1 MPRKH
6 ISADDS
12 AIVLIDYAVGFANLY
27 RSHSVAQNNN
37 SAIAVAKIAQIYGVP
52 LIVTNGADE
61 SASGPLYPPLAEVLG
76 DHPIVVRE
84 GAFDGFD
91 EEPFAK
97 AVEATGRRRLVLAGL
112 MTEGC
117 VLHTALTAV
126 GQGYEV
132 FVVVDACAGE
142 TEETHQ
148 TAVQRMIQA
157 GVVPTTWLSLA
168 SEYQRTWAN
177 QATQPGFAALIH
189 DHAPAFAMQGAL
201 TSCITKFANV
211 SA

>member
-1 MPRKH
+1 MTRTH

-12 AIVLIDYAVGFANLY
+12 AIVLIDYALGFANLF
-27 RSHSVAQNNN
+27 RSHSVDQNSN
-37 SAIAVAKIAQIYGVP
+37 AAMAVAKIAQVYGVP
-52 LIVTNGADE
+52 LVVTNGPDE
-61 SASGPLYPPLAEVLG
+61 SGSGPLYPPLAEVLG
-76 DHPIVVRE
+76 DHPTVIRY

-91 EEPFAK
+91 EEPFTK
-97 AVEATGRRRLVLAGL
+97 AIEATGRRRLVLAGL

-148 TAVQRMIQA
+148 VALQRMIQA
-157 GVVPTTWLSLA
+157 GVIPTTWLSLA
-168 SEYQRTWAN
+168 SEYQRTWARE
-177 QATQPGFAALIH
+177 ATAPGFMAIIGSH
-189 DHAPAFAMQGAL
+189 NPPFAMHGAM
-201 TSCITKFANV
+201 TASVAKFASV
-211 SA
+211 PT

>member
-1 MPRKH
+1 MPGRH

-27 RSHSVAQNNN
+27 RSHSVAQNSN
-37 SAIAVAKIAQIYGVP
+37 AAVAVAKIAQIYGVP
-52 LIVTNGADE
+52 LVVTNGPDE
-61 SASGPLYPPLAEVLG
+61 APSGPLYPPLAEVLG
-76 DHPIVVRE
+76 GHPTVFRY
-84 GAFDGFD
+84 GAFDGFH
-91 EEPFAK
+91 EEPFAR

-117 VLHTALTAV
+117 VVHTALTAV
-126 GQGYEV
+126 DQGYEV

-148 TAVQRMIQA
+148 AALQRMIQA
-157 GVVPTTWLSLA
+157 GVRPTTWLSLA
-168 SEYQRTWAN
+168 SEYQRTWAD
-177 QATQPGFAALIH
+177 QATEPGFSALIR

-201 TSCITKFANV
+201 SSSITQFAKV
-211 SA
+211 ST